1 MIPDGNDVLLK
12 IIEHSGDISEDY
24 KSVKVRIPGT
34 KKHIDE
40 SEKKQLE
47 NFFRHV
53 YLIDPEEIKDNPVI
67 HPEYIRYPSEK
78 DIYKEPIHLEKG
90 DWSRYILI
98 NGKEFRAAKNNVRA
112 KYAFRDY
119 TNINLTNDKL
129 KDRLYGYTVAHIFGG
144 ADNPLLFTAGF
155 NLALILDGFVKF
167 SDEQHLNPIFF
178 WALTSAAYLLNEDVL
193 QDLDK
198 LHIRYELEKSDVKI
212 CPLFPQIQEGKL
224 VKEKSRII
232 FEKVEPFPF
241 WFRVKTI
248 KKQGRS
254 YEISE
259 VKPNAQKNNSPI
271 DPLR

>member
-1 MIPDGNDVLLK
+1 MFMIPDGNDVLLK
-12 IIEHSGDISEDY
+12 IIEHSGDITEDY

-34 KKHIDE
+34 KKYINE

-47 NFFRHV
+47 NFFRYV
-53 YLIDPEEIKDNPVI
+53 YLIDPEEIKGNPVI

-78 DIYKEPIHLEKG
+78 GIYKEPKLLVKG

-119 TNINLTNDKL
+119 TNINLTNDK
-129 KDRLYGYTVAHIFGG
+129 KNGRLYGYTVAHIFGG

-167 SDEQHLNPIFF
+167 TDEQHLNPIFL
-178 WALTSAAYLLNEDVL
+178 WALTSAAYLLNKEVL
-193 QDLDK
+193 KDMDE
-198 LHIRYELEKSDVKI
+198 LHTRYELEKKEVKI
-212 CPLFPQIQEGKL
+212 CPLFPQIEEGKY
-224 VKEKSRII
+224 VKRNTRIV
-232 FEKVEPFPF
+232 FDKVEPFPF
-241 WFRVKTI
+241 WFNVKII
-248 KKQGRS
+248 KKKGSS

-259 VKPNAQKNNSPI
+259 LNPKVTGA
-271 DPLR
+271 L